1 MKISVVIPAYNEEK
15 LIARCLESIKKQ
27 DYTGHYE
34 IIVVDNN
41 STDRTADISR
51 EWGAKIVQEKR
62 QGYVYA
68 VARGFAEARGEIIAT
83 TDADA
88 VVPTHWLSTLVDC
101 FQKNPEVVAVGG
113 RITFYDAD
121 WKIHLFEKYFF
132 PVIYWFDKS
141 AGRGPHLWGPNL
153 AVRQEPFL
161 RAGGWNFNVNLQAD
175 NEITDRLRKVG
186 KVLILDDFLV
196 PTSSRRWKKDFLRNA
211 LLYSINFLSLE
222 YYKKPLFRGFP
233 VVR

>member
-1 MKISVVIPAYNEEK
+1 MDISVVIPAYNEEK
-15 LIARCLESIKKQ
+15 LLGRCLEAIKNQ

-41 STDRTADISR
+41 STDQTAEIAWK
-51 EWGAKIVQEKR
+51 WGAKIVQEKR

-68 VARGFAEARGEIIAT
+68 MARGFMEAQGEIIAT

-88 VVPTHWLSTLVDC
+88 VVPPFWLSTLATY
-101 FQKNPEVVAVGG
+101 FEKNPEVVAVGG

-121 WKIHLFEKYFF
+121 WKIRLFEKYFF

-153 AVRQEPFL
+153 AVSREAFYQV
-161 RAGGWNFNVNLQAD
+161 GGWNLNVNLQAD

-186 KVLILDDFLV
+186 KVLILDNFLV
-196 PTSSRRWKKDFLRNA
+196 PMSSRRWKKDFFRNA
-211 LLYSINFLSLE
+211 FLYSINFLSLE